1 MIKQVK
7 NASQWVKPTVLEVEN
22 LMKVAGESQ
31 GLDNWLDC
39 SQLLGIGDRGFR
51 RWKSNADKT
60 PDALSNITFWGYSSL
75 YAMAYGK
82 PFVEP
87 ELCDF
92 SSVID
97 EKYMMNAE
105 GYKCPPKSVLTSV
118 IGKEAL
124 LKMTRGEIAK
134 RIGMASNSLSYQITD
149 ESISFATWSQILM
162 LCGVSPDRIFYKG
175 ENQATRK
182 DVQLLTVKE
191 SLGEFDLIDC
201 EDGRLSLAVNCFIRI
216 FFNPND
222 AVLTSVSSKPDRM
235 FDWELQIN
243 TNEVATRVLLSKANA
258 VFINDAF
265 PKIKVRNQ

>member
-1 MIKQVK
+1 MIKQIQ
-7 NASQWVKPTVLEVEN
+7 NASQWIKPTVLEVEN
-22 LMKVAGESQ
+22 LMKVAGENQ

-39 SQLLGIGDRGFR
+39 SQLLGIGERGFR

-75 YAMAYGK
+75 YAMAYRK
-82 PFVEP
+82 PLVEP

-92 SSVID
+92 ASVID

-118 IGKEAL
+118 IGKDAL
-124 LKMTRGEIAK
+124 LKMTRGEVAE
-134 RIGMASNSLSYQITD
+134 RIGMASNSLSYQIND

-162 LCGVSPDRIFYKG
+162 LCGVSPDRIFYQG

-182 DVQLLTVKE
+182 EVQLITVKGG
-191 SLGEFDLIDC
+191 LGEFDLIDS

-216 FFNPND
+216 NFNPSD
-222 AVLTSVSSKPDRM
+222 AILTCVSSEHDQT
-235 FDWELQIN
+235 FGWALEIT
-243 TNEVATRVLLSKANA
+243 TNKVITKVSLSKANA
-258 VFINDAF
+258 TLINDAF
-265 PKIKVRNQ
+265 PQIKVA